1 MELKDYMPSENTAF
15 LTDHGTWKECIGAA
29 GALLEANGYIVASYT
44 DAMVSMV
51 ETMGPYIVIM
61 PGIALAHARPAGN
74 VKKNGISLV
83 TLKNGVNFGSEDNDP
98 VYAVFAIAA
107 RSDAEHLVLFKA
119 LGRFLAD
126 EEKAEAVKSVKAYE
140 DIVF

>member
-1 MELKDYMPSENTAF
+1 MELKDYMPKENTAF
-15 LTDHGTWKECIGAA
+15 LTEHSTWRECIGAA
-29 GALLEANGYIVASYT
+29 GALFEANGYIDASYT
-44 DAMVSMV
+44 EAMIGMV

-61 PGIALAHARPAGN
+61 PGIALAHARPDGN

-107 RSDAEHLVLFKA
+107 CSDQDHLVLFKA
-119 LGRFLAD
+119 LGRFLSD
-126 EEKAEAVKSVKAYE
+126 DEKAEAVKHVKGYE
-140 DIVF
+140 DIIF